1 VEAGIRVFEV
11 AGRSLVITLSGV
23 VDASCTGR
31 LADEVGSS
39 GNRHVV
45 VDLRDA
51 THVDGE
57 VQSFLVSAAQ
67 RAPLTIVAE
76 QWLLH
81 VFELTRHTRSLR
93 LATSL
98 AAAL

>member
-1 VEAGIRVFEV
+1 MEAGIRVFEV
-11 AGRSLVITLSGV
+11 AGRSLVITLSGA
-23 VDASCTGR
+23 VDASWTGQ
-31 LADEVGSS
+31 LAGQVESRGD
-39 GNRHVV
+39 RDVV

-51 THVDGE
+51 TYVDAD
-57 VQSFLVSAAQ
+57 VQSFLISAAR
-67 RAPLTIVAE
+67 RAPVTIVAE